1 MAKVKFVIEAEIDER
16 VLQDM
21 DSSSNDYV
29 PLTIEEYV
37 EGIKTRF
44 VDGRYEIRN
53 KVEEYYNI
61 NEGDAQCLKNF
72 TLVDMKLEEGTP
84 GWSVDTRKIVY
95 EFNQIVYK
103 YRNDGKEFSEAW
115 DMALN
120 EIIDKYGED
129 SEAVKEIAYKIGK

>member
-1 MAKVKFVIEAEIDER
+1 MAKVRFVIEAEIDER
-16 VLQDM
+16 ALQGM

-29 PLTIEEYV
+29 PLTIDEYF

-72 TLVDMKLEEGTP
+72 TLVDMKLEDGTP
-84 GWSVDTRKIVY
+84 GWSADTRKIVY

-103 YRNDGKEFSEAW
+103 YRSDGKEFSEAW
-115 DMALN
+115 DKALD
-120 EIIDKYGED
+120 EIINKYGEA
-129 SEAVKEIAYKIGK
+129 SEAVKEITYNIGK